1 MIRKFILLLV
11 LVLFCAPLFAQ
22 PALPGEVPYNLRI
35 RGWVIP
41 WANGMYSLG
50 NRYNHWRTG
59 FVDSLYV
66 VWINT
71 HVSVGSADSLYHIYY
86 TNYLQSGRT
95 DSTST
100 LVPWAN
106 SSYDLGSVSLKYKR
120 GYFDTLFG
128 HHKGTAQNADSL
140 FHRVYYLPL
149 TNPDSGAVA
158 PIYDLTYSMGGPS
171 NRWKKGHIYN
181 LWSHKIYGTGGPGTS
196 VDSAFIDKLMGGR
209 GHFVLGVNHADTS
222 DSAGVAAVA
231 HESRDAD
238 SLGGKHSGAYPDTSK
253 TGWNKV
259 GSTIK
264 QTHLFL
270 KDSTGVTVT
279 VAGDTAKI
287 STTALSSTARDTGT
301 TIVLDSLYS
310 KWVLVDTLATWIVPK
325 HAWGNALANLTD
337 TLLAT
342 GLIDDDCVAVGV
354 GFIHGTGSTH
364 NPIEWR
370 FGVIDTFYVYRQV
383 TTDPDSI
390 GNFTIFKKK

>member
-238 SLGGKHSGAYPDTSK
+238 SLGGRHTGAIPDTADPALHW
-253 TGWNKV
+253 GKV
-259 GSTIK
+259 GSTLK
-264 QTHLFL
+264 RTAVYL
-270 KDSTGVTVT
+270 KDSTGVDITI
-279 VAGDTAKI
+279 AGDTAKV
-287 STTALSSTARDTGT
+287 SLKPTVSLDTMKAKRGAF
-301 TIVLDSLYS
+301 
-310 KWVLVDTLATWIVPK
+310 DTLAIGWTIPK
-325 HAWGNALANLTD
+325 HIFGNSGANLTD
-337 TLLAT
+337 TTLIV
-342 GLIDDDCVAVGV
+342 GLINSDCIAVGV
-354 GFIHGTGSTH
+354 SYRYDSGASTY
-364 NPIEWR
+364 NALQVR
-370 FGVIDTFYVYRQV
+370 LAGVDTFYIYRQAV
-383 TTDPDSI
+383 TDPDSLE
-390 GNFTIFKKK
+390 NFTIFKKK